1 MKFGY
6 VRCAALCPEVKVAEV
21 YYNVKKITELM
32 EEADRKGVFGAVFPE
47 MCITGYSCGDLFL
60 QKTLLEGAVDG
71 LFEIKEK
78 SRGMTPVFVVGLP
91 LSVLGKL
98 YNTAAVIYDGEI
110 LGIVPKTFIPNYNEF
125 YEKRYFE
132 TAPKENTTIDL
143 RGEKVPFGTRLVFMP
158 EGFEEGAFAVEI
170 CEDLWACVP
179 PSSYHALAGA
189 AVIFNPSA
197 GNEITGKAA
206 YRRDLVKNQSARLIA
221 GYVYS
226 CAGEGESTTDVV
238 YSGHRLIC
246 ENGRL
251 LAESKLFDENNMTV
265 CDLDLGLID
274 CERRRNTSF
283 ETSREGYEYITFPYI
298 WAENNDLLR
307 EIDPAP
313 FVPSDEDKR
322 EERCREII
330 AVQAAGLKKRLLH
343 VGVKDVVIGVSG
355 GLDSTHALL
364 IAAEAFHL
372 AGLDVKGIHTVSM
385 PCFGTSERT
394 RNNATGLCEVL
405 GTSFEEVKIAD
416 AVRQHFKDIGHNEA
430 VHDLTYENSQA
441 RERTQVLMDLA
452 SRYGGFV
459 IGTGDLSE
467 LALGFATYNG
477 DHMSMYNVNCSI
489 PKTLIRYLIKYFADF
504 GGGRLKEILYDIL
517 DTPVSPELLPPNEA
531 GAISQVTEDIVGPY
545 ELHDFFLYCMM
556 RTGFPP
562 EKIFYLAN
570 VAFKGKYDEKTI
582 LKWLKKFYYRF
593 FAQQYKRS
601 AVPDGPK
608 VGSVSLSPRGDW
620 RMPSDACVKLWI
632 NSLEKIIV

>member
-21 YYNVKKITELM
+21 YYNVEKITELM

-132 TAPKENTTIDL
+132 TAPKENTVIDL

-189 AVIFNPSA
+189 SVIFNPSA

-251 LAESKLFDENNMTV
+251 LAESRLFDSDNMTV

-364 IAAEAFHL
+364 IAAEAFRL

-394 RNNATGLCEVL
+394 RSNATGLCEVL
-405 GTSFEEVKIAD
+405 GTSFEEIKIAD

-517 DTPVSPELLPPNEA
+517 DTPVSPELLPPDEA

-570 VAFKGKYDEKTI
+570 AAFKGKYDEKTI

-632 NSLEKIIV
+632 SSLEKIIV

>member
-21 YYNVKKITELM
+21 YYNVEKITELM

-132 TAPKENTTIDL
+132 TAPKENTVIDL

-158 EGFEEGAFAVEI
+158 EGFEEGAFSVEI

-251 LAESKLFDENNMTV
+251 LAESKLFDDNNMTV

-298 WAENNDLLR
+298 WAENTDLLR

-364 IAAEAFHL
+364 IAAEAFRL

-405 GTSFEEVKIAD
+405 GTSFEEIKIAD

-517 DTPVSPELLPPNEA
+517 DTPVSPELLPPDEA

-556 RTGFPP
+556 RTGFSP

-632 NSLEKIIV
+632 DALEKIIV